1 MHELHL
7 IILILGTLIAS
18 GLIALYYWGTDNFS
32 QSTWLSATGLALI
45 LGYAAVAA
53 LAISYLLFA
62 MVIGA
67 YVVYFVYLKDYQP
80 FTSITESSMASLVSG
95 VTIGVSSLIGC
106 IVCA

>member
-7 IILILGTLIAS
+7 IILIFGTLITT
-18 GLIALYYWGTDNFS
+18 GLIALYYWGTDNLS
-32 QSTWLSATGLALI
+32 QDTWLPTTGLAI
-45 LGYAAVAA
+45 VLGYAAVAA
-53 LAISYLLFA
+53 LELSYLLFT
-62 MVIGA
+62 IIISA

-95 VTIGVSSLIGC
+95 VVIGITGLIGC